1 MSVERGAGLGG
12 NVLVVDDEASFR
24 RLLRDLLTLHGF
36 QVHEAGSGEDALSI
50 LAERSMD
57 VVLLDLNMDG
67 MSGHEVLTWIRADK
81 ATAFIP
87 VVMITGGAT
96 TEEKLRALEEGVT
109 DFLAKPFKTEELLA
123 RVRSSIQMK
132 RATDALEDAENVIIA
147 LAKVIDARD
156 PYTCFHSDR
165 VSWYAG
171 HLGEAIGLR
180 GKELDAVRK
189 GGLFHDLGK
198 VAVPD
203 GVLLKPGRLT
213 PEEMAQMKRHPVEGR
228 RLLVGMKSL
237 SYALDVVYHHHEK
250 CDGSG
255 YPCGLSGDEIP
266 LVARVTTIA
275 DIYDAL
281 TTARVYRAAL
291 SPEEA
296 LGIMKSEAAKGWWD
310 VRLLE
315 AFRGVLSKVP
325 DSLAPES
332 LGRIR
337 T

>member
-1 MSVERGAGLGG
+1 
-12 NVLVVDDEASFR
+12 
-24 RLLRDLLTLHGF
+24 
-36 QVHEAGSGEDALSI
+36 
-50 LAERSMD
+50 
-57 VVLLDLNMDG
+57 
-67 MSGHEVLTWIRADK
+67 
-81 ATAFIP
+81 
-87 VVMITGGAT
+87 MITGGAT

-165 VSWYAG
+165 VSGARGIWAG
-171 HLGEAIGLR
+171 DRPPRQATPCEGR
-180 GKELDAVRK
+180 
-189 GGLFHDLGK
+189 LFHDR
-198 VAVPD
+198 A
-203 GVLLKPGRLT
+203 GRRFRRRAHKLT
-213 PEEMAQMKRHPVEGR
+213 ADAEEMAQMKRHPVEGR

-237 SYALDVVYHHHEK
+237 SYALDVVYHHLRGATDRATRWPFGE
-250 CDGSG
+250 
-255 YPCGLSGDEIP
+255 EIP

-296 LGIMKSEAAKGWWD
+296 LGIMKSEAEKGWWD

-337 T
+337 N